1 MPANGIVPGK
11 DSCENDRD
19 NTHRRERRLRFQHN
33 GNSTEMKMM
42 TDPQGGAWIPLGGQ
56 LKDMWEKPFQG

>member
-19 NTHRRERRLRFQHN
+19 NTDRRERRLCFQHN
-33 GNSTEMKMM
+33 GNSTEIKMM
-42 TDPQGGAWIPLGGQ
+42 TDPQDGA
-56 LKDMWEKPFQG
+56 